1 MLNQKFNNN
10 DRNMF
15 LYKDLGEM
23 KDVEIDTKNRL
34 ALHSKNDEKCNWCD
48 GFQINFGCFLF
59 SNMACHCHTKHHPFI
74 HPPKSQAHWKTSGS
88 TVAVPPPAECPTM
101 PKCSTPNSF

>member
-34 ALHSKNDEKCNWCD
+34 ALHSKNDE
-48 GFQINFGCFLF
+48 
-59 SNMACHCHTKHHPFI
+59 
-74 HPPKSQAHWKTSGS
+74 
-88 TVAVPPPAECPTM
+88 
-101 PKCSTPNSF
+101 